1 MTKTLRTW
9 LIYHSRGKCDVGV
22 PNTKRFLLL
31 IVEFESGTAS
41 LTVDASKPTFYF
53 KAKLE
58 VGKVMSNKC

>member
-9 LIYHSRGKCDVGV
+9 LIHHSRGKGDVGV

-53 KAKLE
+53 KEKLE
-58 VGKVMSNKC
+58 VVKVMSHKC